1 MPASYARRQRKAKTK
16 TKQFSLDSKDI
27 GKLYDVIFASPP
39 DPKYADQVTA
49 FAAPAGREAIGK
61 VLPNSEIAW
70 RPLAGSNAEVF
81 PDDWLEFTFVMDN
94 VASHPANKLPQ
105 YLLDLRPLEDCTPD
119 QLCYLMM
126 VATNAQGGRAAFW
139 SQTENELIQV
149 QLADQAQFMLH

>member
-61 VLPNSEIAW
+61 GFA
-70 RPLAGSNAEVF
+70 
-81 PDDWLEFTFVMDN
+81 
-94 VASHPANKLPQ
+94 
-105 YLLDLRPLEDCTPD
+105 
-119 QLCYLMM
+119 
-126 VATNAQGGRAAFW
+126 
-139 SQTENELIQV
+139 
-149 QLADQAQFMLH
+149 

>member
-1 MPASYARRQRKAKTK
+1 
-16 TKQFSLDSKDI
+16 
-27 GKLYDVIFASPP
+27 
-39 DPKYADQVTA
+39 
-49 FAAPAGREAIGK
+49 
-61 VLPNSEIAW
+61 
-70 RPLAGSNAEVF
+70 LAGSNAEVF

-119 QLCYLMM
+119 QLCFLMM

>member
-49 FAAPAGREAIGK
+49 FVAPAGREAIGK
-61 VLPNSEIAW
+61 AW
-70 RPLAGSNAEVF
+70 RPLAGSNAEIF
-81 PDDWLEFTFVMDN
+81 PDDWLDFTFVMDN
-94 VASHPANKLPQ
+94 VTSHPANKLPQ

-126 VATNAQGGRAAFW
+126 VATNAQG
-139 SQTENELIQV
+139 
-149 QLADQAQFMLH
+149 